1 MLPPADSGPPPPI
14 TRERFLLTPRVVALI
29 EVLLCSDYPTQLALA
44 GTFATFGIVPL
55 DSSGALRVSY
65 VVWLSFLDTG
75 LLVALILL
83 FLAAHGESPRRVL
96 FGNRPVG
103 REAVAGVPLVFV
115 ALGIGVLVLA
125 PIQHFAPWLHTVPN
139 NPLQAL
145 LHTPRNALLFSAVV
159 IVAGGVR
166 EEIQRA
172 FILHRFEQWL
182 GGGAVGVIVAST
194 AFGAGHFIQGADAVI
209 ATALLGAF
217 WGVVYLRRRSMVAP
231 MVSHTG
237 FDLLQI
243 LQAFVG
249 GANAI

>member
-1 MLPPADSGPPPPI
+1 M
-14 TRERFLLTPRVVALI
+14 VALI
-29 EVLLCSDYPTQLALA
+29 EVLLCSDYPTQFALG
-44 GTFATFGIVPL
+44 GTFAVLGIAPF
-55 DSSGALRVSY
+55 DSAGGLRVGY
-65 VVWLSFLDTG
+65 VAWLSFLDAG
-75 LLVALILL
+75 LLIGLIIL

-103 REAVAGVPLVFV
+103 REAIAGVPLVFV

-145 LHTPRNALLFSAVV
+145 LHTRRNALLFAAVV
-159 IVAGGVR
+159 IVAGGIR

-182 GGGAVGVIVAST
+182 GGGTVGIIVSST
-194 AFGAGHFIQGADAVI
+194 AFGAGHFIQGLDAAI
-209 ATALLGAF
+209 ATGLLGAF
-217 WGVVYLRRRSMVAP
+217 WGVVYLRRRSIAAP
-231 MVSHTG
+231 MVSHAG

-243 LQAFVG
+243 LQAFMG
-249 GANAI
+249 KI